1 MLLLVACG
9 GESQATDTPAP
20 EAKVVAEVE
29 IEPSPTKETPKP
41 EPTTPPAPKPNPTKA
56 PTTAPAATKAA
67 EVASTPTEVPPT
79 PTATNKLAT
88 PQTPSTEVAF
98 QSVGGLLLTC
108 PTEVEIVRFESDLD
122 LDFSDTNVRPYA
134 CLDGVDPDGPN
145 ERLATYQALRVMR
158 FLTFDEPPP
167 WTNLSLYD
175 WFNQAI
181 KGMKFF
187 EGDGHSSCCDTAHRV
202 RIKMG
207 GNMIISNQQYAA
219 VFVEPR
225 ASVGLMNTIALFI
238 HEGRHGEPFFP
249 HTCGYDDLTLGELG
263 AWGVQHYYYLWLA
276 DHTPLDAL
284 TAIERE
290 TARYGARQALG
301 RICEFNGQND
311 PTPSADAID
320 RRTLTPTRTS
330 PAPTSQQLYKP

>member
-1 MLLLVACG
+1 MRRWESRRLSHTRDIAFGSLLLAAVTIVFAAC
-9 GESQATDTPAP
+9 SSN
-20 EAKVVAEVE
+20 EAERYT
-29 IEPSPTKETPKP
+29 SPT
-41 EPTTPPAPKPNPTKA
+41 PT
-56 PTTAPAATKAA
+56 PAATLTQVSPTATPIP
-67 EVASTPTEVPPT
+67 TPTPT
-79 PTATNKLAT
+79 PTATNKPAT
-88 PQTPSTEVAF
+88 PQPSSTGVAF
-98 QSVGGLLLTC
+98 QSVGGLLVTC
-108 PTEVEIVRFESDLD
+108 PTEAEIVQFESDLD

-175 WFNQAI
+175 WFKQAI

-187 EGDGHSSCCDTAHRV
+187 EGEGYNSCCDAAHRL

-207 GNMIISNQQYAA
+207 GNTIISNQQHAA

-225 ASVGLMNTIALFI
+225 AGVGLMNTIALFI

-249 HTCGYDDLTLGELG
+249 HTCDNTLDLTLGELG

-276 DHTPLDAL
+276 DHTPLGAL

-290 TARYGARQALG
+290 TARYGAKQALG
-301 RICEFNGQND
+301 RICEFNG
-311 PTPSADAID
+311 TG
-320 RRTLTPTRTS
+320 
-330 PAPTSQQLYKP
+330 